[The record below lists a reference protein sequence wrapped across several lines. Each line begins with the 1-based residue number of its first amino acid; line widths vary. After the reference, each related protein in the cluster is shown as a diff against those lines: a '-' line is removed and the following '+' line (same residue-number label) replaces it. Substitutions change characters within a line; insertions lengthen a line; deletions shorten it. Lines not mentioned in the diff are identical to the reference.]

1 LSGQATARAATI
13 HLSELVGGG
22 LYGPAGERL
31 GAIRDLVVRLEGE
44 EYPPVTGFVVTIAG
58 RPSFVPAS
66 HADRVERGRLVLRS
80 AVLDL
85 RPFERRQGEVLLD
98 EDVQD
103 HQLVDVTGARV
114 KRTNDIR
121 LASGPRGLRVVGVE
135 TGARGFLRRLLPRR
149 MAPRIGEGS
158 ALDWASVEPFVGHV
172 PTVRLRVP
180 HPKLARLHPAQIADL
195 VETVSHRE
203 GAELLDAIEADEE
216 LEADVFE
223 QLDDEHQQEFLAER
237 DDRDVADT
245 LARMESDDAA
255 DVIAALP
262 EARRSRVIALLPAVQ
277 QRRVETLLGYAEG
290 TAGSLMSLDHVT
302 VGPHDTVDHALARVA
317 AVTGPEEALA
327 AVFVVDDTG
336 VLVCGASLVA
346 LLRGARSGPVTA
358 VAGVFDQ
365 RVAEADR
372 LEDVARTMTD
382 FDLVVVPVV
391 DAEDHL
397 LGVITVDDVLEAAVP
412 REWRRQRR
420 MLADAD

>member
-1 LSGQATARAATI
+1 MAATI
-13 HLSELVGGG
+13 HLSELIGAG

-31 GAIRDLVVRLEGE
+31 GEVRDLVVRIEGE
-44 EYPPVTGFVVTIAG
+44 DYPPVTGFVVTIAG
-58 RPSFVPAS
+58 QPSFVPAS
-66 HADRVERGRLVLRS
+66 LADRVEPGRLSLRS

-114 KRTNDIR
+114 MRTNDIR
-121 LASGPRGLRVVGVE
+121 LAAGAAGLRVAGVE
-135 TGARGFLRRLLPRR
+135 TGARGFVRRLLPRR
-149 MAPRIGEGS
+149 LAPRVGEGA
-158 ALDWASVEPFVGHV
+158 ALDWANVEPFVGHV

-195 VETVSHRE
+195 VETVSHGE
-203 GAELLDAIEADEE
+203 GAELLDAIEANEE

-223 QLDDEHQQEFLAER
+223 QLDDAHQQEFLAER

-245 LARMESDDAA
+245 LALMESDDAA

-262 EARRSRVIALLPAVQ
+262 EARRERVIALLPAVQ
-277 QRRVETLLGYAEG
+277 RRRVETLLGYAEG
-290 TAGSLMSLDHVT
+290 SAGSLMSLDHVT
-302 VGPHDTVDHALARVA
+302 VAANATVATALARVA
-317 AVTGPEEALA
+317 EATGPEEALA
-327 AVFVVDDTG
+327 AVFVVGDDD
-336 VLVCGASLVA
+336 VHVCGASLVA
-346 LLRGARSGPVTA
+346 LLRGAPDMLVCEL
-358 VAGVFDQ
+358 AGAFHQ
-365 RVAEADR
+365 RVSESDR

-391 DAEDHL
+391 DAQQRL

-412 REWRRQRR
+412 REWRRRRR
-420 MLADAD
+420 MLADES